1 MEHLVKKAQ
10 HENDAESFIQLMEL
24 NRQSMLKVAR
34 SYLTSEQDV
43 ADAMQDTILTCYE
56 KLHTLQQPQYFK
68 TWLIRIVINR
78 CKDILRQNHREELPG
93 ELEAQ
98 AVTDESFADVEFREL
113 LQQIDEK
120 YRTILVLYYVE
131 GLTVRQIAEKEG
143 VRHQNVTKRII
154 HAKNILKKFLQS
166 GVPNQ
171 GKNSGK

>member
-68 TWLIRIVINR
+68 TWLIRIVITTGAR
-78 CKDILRQNHREELPG
+78 ISCGKTIEK
-93 ELEAQ
+93 
-98 AVTDESFADVEFREL
+98 SFRGSW
-113 LQQIDEK
+113 
-120 YRTILVLYYVE
+120 R
-131 GLTVRQIAEKEG
+131 R
-143 VRHQNVTKRII
+143 RR
-154 HAKNILKKFLQS
+154 
-166 GVPNQ
+166 
-171 GKNSGK
+171 

>member
-1 MEHLVKKAQ
+1 MERLVKKAQ
-10 HENDAESFIQLMEL
+10 HENDAESFIQLMEQS
-24 NRQSMLKVAR
+24 RQSMLKVAR

-131 GLTVRQIAEKEG
+131 GFNTKEIAGLLDMNEHTVKSRLA
-143 VRHQNVTKRII
+143 RAR
-154 HAKNILKKFLQS
+154 KKFAMQLETKEA
-166 GVPNQ
+166 GAIY
-171 GKNSGK
+171 G

>member
-131 GLTVRQIAEKEG
+131 GFNTKEIAGLLDMNEHTVKSRL
-143 VRHQNVTKRII
+143 VRTR
-154 HAKNILKKFLQS
+154 KKFAMQLEMKEA
-166 GVPNQ
+166 GAIY
-171 GKNSGK
+171 G

>member
-131 GLTVRQIAEKEG
+131 GFNTKEIAGLLDMNEHTVKSSL
-143 VRHQNVTKRII
+143 VRAR
-154 HAKNILKKFLQS
+154 KKFAMQLETKEA
-166 GVPNQ
+166 GAIY
-171 GKNSGK
+171 G

>member
-131 GLTVRQIAEKEG
+131 GFNTKEIAGLLDMNEHTVKSRL
-143 VRHQNVTKRII
+143 VRAR
-154 HAKNILKKFLQS
+154 KKFEGGGSDLWIENTQ
-166 GVPNQ
+166 
-171 GKNSGK
+171 KRK

>member
-1 MEHLVKKAQ
+1 MERLVKKAQ

-78 CKDILRQNHREELPG
+78 CKDILRQNHRDELPG

-98 AVTDESFADVEFREL
+98 SVTDESFADVEFREL

-131 GLTVRQIAEKEG
+131 GFNTKEIAGLLDMNEHTVKSRL
-143 VRHQNVTKRII
+143 VRAR
-154 HAKNILKKFLQS
+154 KKFAMQLETKEA
-166 GVPNQ
+166 GAIY
-171 GKNSGK
+171 G

>member
-1 MEHLVKKAQ
+1 MERLVKKAQ
-10 HENDAESFIQLMEL
+10 RENDAESFIQLMEL

-131 GLTVRQIAEKEG
+131 GFNTKEIAGLLDMNEHTVKSRL
-143 VRHQNVTKRII
+143 VRAR
-154 HAKNILKKFLQS
+154 KKFAMQLETKEA
-166 GVPNQ
+166 GAIY
-171 GKNSGK
+171 G

>member
-113 LQQIDEK
+113 CSRSMRSIGRSWCCTMWRASTRKKSPDC
-120 YRTILVLYYVE
+120 
-131 GLTVRQIAEKEG
+131 LT
-143 VRHQNVTKRII
+143 
-154 HAKNILKKFLQS
+154 
-166 GVPNQ
+166 
-171 GKNSGK
+171 